1 MLRFRF
7 MDRFKTMLLTQR
19 VIIATAILWPNALRC
34 IPRRKSRQEWIILI
48 GQLILAGRSKRPIL

>member
-1 MLRFRF
+1 